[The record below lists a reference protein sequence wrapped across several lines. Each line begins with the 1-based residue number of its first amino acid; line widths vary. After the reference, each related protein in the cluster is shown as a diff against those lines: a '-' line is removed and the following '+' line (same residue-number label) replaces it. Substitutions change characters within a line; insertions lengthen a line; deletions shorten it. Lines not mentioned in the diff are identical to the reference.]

1 MHDLID
7 EIKYSKR
14 KTLAIEVKAG
24 GKVLVRAPKGSSQ
37 VRIER
42 FVQAKAAW
50 ILAAKAKMSKIEAP
64 RTQEYHDGATILLFG
79 NAYPLHFVKN
89 QKTALAFSFDQ
100 GLSIQESRRS
110 DAQNLLIAF
119 YRQETRKLASHFIN
133 QYASKWNLDV
143 KSLRISSA
151 KTRWGSCSGKN
162 SINISYRL
170 AMTPMAAF
178 EYVIVHELAH
188 TVHHNHSAEFWH
200 FLSQMLPDY
209 ETWRSWLKQNARSL
223 PDL

>member
-1 MHDLID
+1 MHELID
-7 EIKYSKR
+7 EIKYSQR

-24 GKVLVRAPKGSSQ
+24 GKVLLRAPKGCSRA
-37 VRIER
+37 RIER
-42 FVQAKAAW
+42 FIQAKTAW

-64 RTQEYHDGATILLFG
+64 PTQEYQDGSRFLFLG
-79 NAYPLHFVKN
+79 KAYPLHFVKN
-89 QKTALAFSFDQ
+89 QKSTLAFSFEE
-100 GLSIQESRRS
+100 GLSIQASRQS
-110 DAQNLLIAF
+110 DAQKLLVAF

-133 QYASKWNLDV
+133 QYATKWKLDV
-143 KSLRISSA
+143 KSLKINSA
-151 KTRWGSCSGKN
+151 KTRWGSCSGNN

-170 AMTPMAAF
+170 AMTPIAAF

-209 ETWRSWLKQNARSL
+209 EKRRAWLKQNGRLL
-223 PDL
+223 PEI

>member
-1 MHDLID
+1 MHELID

-24 GKVLVRAPKGSSQ
+24 GKVLLRAPKGCSRE
-37 VRIER
+37 RIER
-42 FVQAKAAW
+42 FIQEKRDW
-50 ILAAKAKMSKIEAP
+50 ILSAKAKMSKIEAP
-64 RTQEYHDGATILLFG
+64 RAQEYHECATFLFLG
-79 NAYPLHFVKN
+79 KACPMHFVKN
-89 QKTALAFSFDQ
+89 QKSALAFSFEE
-100 GLSIQESRRS
+100 GLSLPASRQS
-110 DAQNLLIAF
+110 DAQKLLIAF
-119 YRQETRKLASHFIN
+119 YRQESRKLASHFIN

-143 KSLRISSA
+143 KSLKINGA

-170 AMTPMAAF
+170 AMTPIAAF

-209 ETWRSWLKQNARSL
+209 EKRRAWLKQNGRFL
-223 PDL
+223 PEI

>member
-1 MHDLID
+1 MHELID

-24 GKVLVRAPKGSSQ
+24 GKVLLRAPKGSSQ
-37 VRIER
+37 ARIES
-42 FVQAKAAW
+42 FIQSKTAW
-50 ILAAKAKMSKIEAP
+50 LLAAKAKMSKIEAP
-64 RTQEYHDGATILLFG
+64 QAQEYHDGSTILFLG
-79 NAYPLHFVKN
+79 KAYPLHFVKN
-89 QKTALAFSFDQ
+89 QKTALAFNFEN
-100 GLSIQESRRS
+100 GLGLQANRQS
-110 DAQNLLIAF
+110 DAQKLLIAF

-143 KSLRISSA
+143 KSLRINGA

-170 AMTPMAAF
+170 AMTPIAAF

-200 FLSQMLPDY
+200 FLGQMLPDY
-209 ETWRSWLKQNARSL
+209 ETRRSWLKQNARTL
-223 PDL
+223 PEI